1 MDFLEL
7 AKDRYSVRKFL
18 SREVEQEKIDKILE
32 AGNVAPTAC
41 NFQPQVIYVIKS
53 SRGLEKLQKCKFS
66 HFGETLAFLI
76 CYDEKKCW
84 FRSFDNKPSG
94 EIDASIVATHMM
106 IEAWNE
112 GIGSTWIMHFDPE
125 AIKTEFDI
133 PTNVIPV
140 CLLVM
145 GYADST
151 YQPSKLHF
159 ENKDKKDIIIQ

>member
-53 SRGLEKLQKCKFS
+53 NRGLEKLQKCKFS
-66 HFGETLAFLI
+66 HFGETLAFLV

-145 GYADST
+145 GYPDKT
-151 YQPSKLHF
+151 YQPSKMHF
-159 ENKDKKDIIIQ
+159 ENKGKNDIIFQ

>member
-7 AKDRYSVRKFL
+7 AKERYSVRKFL
-18 SREVEQEKIDKILE
+18 NREVEQEKIDKILE

-53 SRGLEKLQKCKFS
+53 NRGLEKLQKCKYS

-94 EIDASIVATHMM
+94 EIDASIVSTHMM
-106 IEAWNE
+106 MEAWNE

-125 AIKTEFDI
+125 AIVNEFNI
-133 PTNVIPV
+133 PSNIIPV

-145 GYADST
+145 GYPD
-151 YQPSKLHF
+151 PSYSPTKMHF
-159 ENKDKKDIIIQ
+159 ENKGKNDIIEL

>member
-66 HFGETLAFLI
+66 YFGDTLAF
-76 CYDEKKCW
+76 
-84 FRSFDNKPSG
+84 
-94 EIDASIVATHMM
+94 
-106 IEAWNE
+106 
-112 GIGSTWIMHFDPE
+112 
-125 AIKTEFDI
+125 
-133 PTNVIPV
+133 
-140 CLLVM
+140 
-145 GYADST
+145 
-151 YQPSKLHF
+151 
-159 ENKDKKDIIIQ
+159 

>member
-7 AKDRYSVRKFL
+7 AKERYSVRKFL

-53 SRGLEKLQKCKFS
+53 NRGLEKLQKCKFS
-66 HFGETLAFLI
+66 HFGETLAFLV

-106 IEAWNE
+106 MEAWNE

-125 AIKTEFDI
+125 AIVNEFNTPSNI
-133 PTNVIPV
+133 IPV

-145 GYADST
+145 GYPD
-151 YQPSKLHF
+151 PSYSPTKMHF
-159 ENKDKKDIIIQ
+159 ENKGKNDIVEL

>member
-7 AKDRYSVRKFL
+7 AKERYSVRKFL

-53 SRGLEKLQKCKFS
+53 NRGLEKLQKCKFS
-66 HFGETLAFLI
+66 HFGETLAFLV

-106 IEAWNE
+106 MEAWNE

-125 AIKTEFDI
+125 AIFNEFNI
-133 PTNVIPV
+133 PSNIIPV

-145 GYADST
+145 GYPD
-151 YQPSKLHF
+151 PSYSPTKMHF
-159 ENKDKKDIIIQ
+159 ENKGKNDIVEL

>member
-7 AKDRYSVRKFL
+7 AKERYSVRKFL
-18 SREVEQEKIDKILE
+18 NREVEQEKIDKILE

-53 SRGLEKLQKCKFS
+53 NRGLEKLQKCKYS

-94 EIDASIVATHMM
+94 EIDASIVSTHMM
-106 IEAWNE
+106 MEAWNE

-125 AIKTEFDI
+125 AIVNEFNI
-133 PTNVIPV
+133 PSNIIPV

-145 GYADST
+145 GYPDPNYSPT
-151 YQPSKLHF
+151 KMHF
-159 ENKDKKDIIIQ
+159 ENKGKNDIVEL

>member
-41 NFQPQVIYVIKS
+41 NFQPQVIYVIKT

-106 IEAWNE
+106 MEAWNE

-145 GYADST
+145 GYPDKT
-151 YQPSKLHF
+151 YQPSKMHF
-159 ENKDKKDIIIQ
+159 ENKGNNDIIFQ

>member
-7 AKDRYSVRKFL
+7 AKERYSVRKFL
-18 SREVEQEKIDKILE
+18 NREVEQEKIDKILE

-53 SRGLEKLQKCKFS
+53 NRGLEKLQKCKYS

-94 EIDASIVATHMM
+94 EIDASIVSTHMM
-106 IEAWNE
+106 MEAWNE

-125 AIKTEFDI
+125 AIVNEFNI
-133 PTNVIPV
+133 PSNIIPV

-145 GYADST
+145 GYPD
-151 YQPSKLHF
+151 PSYSPTKMHF
-159 ENKDKKDIIIQ
+159 ENKGKNDIVEL

>member
-7 AKDRYSVRKFL
+7 AKERYSVRKFL

-53 SRGLEKLQKCKFS
+53 NRGLEKLQKCKFS
-66 HFGETLAFLI
+66 HFGETLAFLV

-112 GIGSTWIMHFDPE
+112 GIGSTWAMHCDPE
-125 AIKTEFDI
+125 AIVSEFNI
-133 PTNVIPV
+133 PSNIIPV
-140 CLLVM
+140 ALLVM
-145 GYADST
+145 GYADPN
-151 YQPSKLHF
+151 YLPSKMHF
-159 ENKDKKDIIIQ
+159 ENKGKNDIIEQ